1 MTVLFCFLL
10 IVCCRFH
17 ITPPHGQPHEVF
29 GGFISVPGGWM
40 LLCKELVAIIMETC
54 KAATLRL
61 KALNKRNAHNV
72 HRDRKG

>member
-1 MTVLFCFLL
+1 
-10 IVCCRFH
+10 
-17 ITPPHGQPHEVF
+17 
-29 GGFISVPGGWM
+29 M